1 MHMQYLQVIGA
12 SLLWVLLSGCA
23 EDFGTDQYGQKVP
36 AAHVEGQW
44 LVINYWAEWCPPCRK
59 EMPQLNLFSGQVA
72 GQGVRVFGV
81 NYDGL
86 QGEELQAAIKAFDIR
101 FTVFTQDPAK
111 RLKLPRSEGLPVT
124 FIIDPQGHLRDQLL
138 GEQTAASLTAR
149 LAELR
154 SSPD

>member
-1 MHMQYLQVIGA
+1 MRKQFLVVIGVF
-12 SLLWVLLSGCA
+12 LLFVLSGCT
-23 EDFGTDQYGQKVP
+23 EDYGNDQYGQKVP

-59 EMPQLNLFSGQVA
+59 EIPQLNVLAEQLQN
-72 GQGVRVFGV
+72 QGARVFGV

-86 QGEELQAAIKAFDIR
+86 QGKELQAAIKAFDIR

-111 RLKLPRSEGLPVT
+111 RLQLPRSEGLPVT
-124 FIIDPQGHLRDQLL
+124 FIVDPQGKLRDQLL
-138 GEQTAASLTAR
+138 GEQTAAGLTAR

-154 SSPD
+154 ASP

>member
-1 MHMQYLQVIGA
+1 MRMQYLKVIGA
-12 SLLWVLLSGCA
+12 SLLMVLLSGCA

-59 EMPQLNLFSGQVA
+59 EIPQLNLFTEQVA

-101 FTVFTQDPAK
+101 FTVLTQDPAK

-124 FIIDPQGHLRDQLL
+124 FIVDPQGNMREQML
-138 GEQTAASLTAR
+138 GEQTAAGLAAR
-149 LAELR
+149 LTELR
-154 SSPD
+154 FRP

>member
-1 MHMQYLQVIGA
+1 MRMQYLKVIGA
-12 SLLWVLLSGCA
+12 SLLMVLLSGCA

-59 EMPQLNLFSGQVA
+59 EIPQLNLFTEQVA
-72 GQGVRVFGV
+72 GQDVRVFGV

-101 FTVFTQDPAK
+101 FTVLTQDPAK

-124 FIIDPQGHLRDQLL
+124 FIVDPKGNMREQML
-138 GEQTAASLTAR
+138 GEQTAAGLAAR
-149 LAELR
+149 LTELR
-154 SSPD
+154 SSP